1 MENQPTMTRSPIADE
16 LERRMALLG
25 LTQKALARNAGVGD
39 TYVRDI
45 LKGKSRNPGG
55 EKLERIAAI
64 LGCTARDLLFPLR
77 TGQARR
83 DSVGADGGFDR
94 QGERQGLM
102 GRDSDGQ
109 QGARGEAL
117 PPLRR
122 EASVGGSGSLAP
134 SANASGSG
142 NVAITGE
149 SRGTTSGYAP
159 APDQPDITVELNPPG
174 YVAVP
179 FISLRAGMGG
189 CGYVEDR
196 LLGRP
201 KFFEEEFVRGALRA
215 QPADL
220 RVIEVEGQSMEPM
233 LQNGDMVLVDT
244 RKTSIIEP
252 GIFVLFDGDGVVCK
266 WVERAHEATEPM
278 IRIKSENPRFS
289 PYVVPAEQ
297 VQVIGRVVWFA
308 RRL

>member
-1 MENQPTMTRSPIADE
+1 MAWDISLMDRSSVARE

-25 LTQKALARNAGVGD
+25 LTQKALSRNAGVGD

-55 EKLERIAAI
+55 EKLERVASI
-64 LGCTARDLLFPLR
+64 LGCTARDLLFPAG
-77 TGQARR
+77 GQTVA
-83 DSVGADGGFDR
+83 
-94 QGERQGLM
+94 
-102 GRDSDGQ
+102 
-109 QGARGEAL
+109 
-117 PPLRR
+117 R
-122 EASVGGSGSLAP
+122 EARSTYIA
-134 SANASGSG
+134 
-142 NVAITGE
+142 T
-149 SRGTTSGYAP
+149 
-159 APDQPDITVELNPPG
+159 PDQPEITVELNPPG

-179 FISLRAGMGG
+179 YISLRAGMGG

-215 QPADL
+215 SPSDL

-266 WVERAHEATEPM
+266 WAERAHEATEPM
-278 IRIKSENPRFS
+278 VRIKSENPRFS
-289 PYVVPAEQ
+289 PYEVPAEQ
-297 VQVIGRVVWFA
+297 VQIIGRVVWFA

>member
-1 MENQPTMTRSPIADE
+1 MTRSPVAEE

-55 EKLERIAAI
+55 EKLERIAAM
-64 LGCTARDLLFPLR
+64 LGCTARDLLFPAH
-77 TGQARR
+77 ARMMGEQDKPAR
-83 DSVGADGGFDR
+83 YSPPADMPSVC
-94 QGERQGLM
+94 
-102 GRDSDGQ
+102 
-109 QGARGEAL
+109 
-117 PPLRR
+117 
-122 EASVGGSGSLAP
+122 
-134 SANASGSG
+134 
-142 NVAITGE
+142 
-149 SRGTTSGYAP
+149 
-159 APDQPDITVELNPPG
+159 VELNPPG

-189 CGYVEDR
+189 GGYVEDQ

-201 KFFEEEFVRGALRA
+201 KFFEEEFVRGTLRA
-215 QPADL
+215 HPADL

-233 LQNGDMVLVDT
+233 LKNGDMVLVDT
-244 RKTSIIEP
+244 RKVSIIEP

-266 WVERAHEATEPM
+266 WVERAHEASEPM

-289 PYVVPAEQ
+289 PYEVPADL
-297 VQVIGRVVWFA
+297 VQIIGRVVWFA